1 MHHDLPTTY
10 LPTEDALA
18 PTWWTRMSRRK
29 RSILKR
35 SSANTKIIAFVA
47 AFLLATVIGLGCG
60 AGLALI
66 AWTVQVGQ

>member
-1 MHHDLPTTY
+1 
-10 LPTEDALA
+10 
-18 PTWWTRMSRRK
+18 MSRRK